1 MSKRHL
7 FAELTTSLSEVK
19 EHSEGKLTL
28 KTHKLAIA
36 DELVISPNEI
46 LSIREKFNMS
56 RGVFA
61 NYLHTSVRTLDN
73 WEQGRSA
80 PNGQAVTLLKL
91 VQSYPETLSHI
102 AYRISHIAY
111 RSVVITNLSAKQ
123 PLSFL
128 CALCPF
134 VVISFSLLLYL
145 ASIH

>member
-28 KTHKLAIA
+28 KTHKLAIV

-56 RGVFA
+56 RGAFA
-61 NYLHTSVRTLDN
+61 NYLHTSVRTLEN

-80 PNGQAVTLLKL
+80 TNGQAVTLLKL
-91 VQSYPETLSHI
+91 VQSYPETL
-102 AYRISHIAY
+102 SHIAY

-128 CALCPF
+128 CAL
-134 VVISFSLLLYL
+134 
-145 ASIH
+145 